1 MAEKSIEQ
9 RQIWKALSHHLW
21 PADNKGFR
29 IRVVVALCSLLLA
42 KVTAVFIPAFYEK
55 IIDGLE
61 QGSAYL
67 PLWILLAYGFGR
79 LLQQLFSELRDI
91 LFAKVSQRAQRSAAL
106 DVFRHLHSLSLQFH
120 LNRQTGGLSQ
130 KLSRGLRAMQFSL
143 GFLLFNIVPSIFELL
158 MVAGVLLYRFD
169 PVYAIIVVSSV
180 VLYVVFTLAITEWRL
195 HYRKQMNQAENK
207 SSSFSVDSLLNY
219 ETVKYFRRERSE
231 ANRYDQLLASYEKS
245 ALASQSSLSV
255 LNLGQSAIIAT
266 GLVIITFLAVDDV
279 EQGNLTIGSF
289 VLINSYLIQ
298 LYLPLNFLGFVYR
311 ELKQSFLD
319 MENMFQLKTEVN
331 EVQEPDNPK
340 ELSGSIDSI
349 DFKNVDFSYGDER
362 KILKNLSF
370 SVKSGQSLGV
380 VGPTGSG
387 KSTIGR
393 LLFRFYD
400 VNSGSIELNKVNIK
414 EIEQEKLRA
423 KIAMVPQDTIMFNNT
438 LRYNISYGLEDA
450 SDEEIRH
457 ALKISCL
464 DEFISQL
471 PDGLDTLVGE
481 RGLKLSGG
489 ERQRVALARVCLLKP
504 DIIVFDEATS
514 ALDSETESIVQNYIM
529 EYFSHSAKI
538 IIAHRLS
545 TIVAADNIL
554 VLNNG
559 QQEETGT
566 HEELLNKGGIY
577 ASLWF
582 QQSKDRLS

>member
-1 MAEKSIEQ
+1 MAETTIEQ

-21 PADNKGFR
+21 PSDNKSFR
-29 IRVVVALCSLLLA
+29 LRVVVALFSLLLA

-61 QGSAYL
+61 HGSAYL
-67 PLWILLAYGFGR
+67 PIWILFAYGFGR

-158 MVAGVLLYRFD
+158 MVAGILLYRFD

-180 VLYVVFTLAITEWRL
+180 VLYVLFTLTITEWRL

-231 ANRYDQLLASYEKS
+231 ANKYDQHLASYEKS

-331 EVQEPDNPK
+331 EVQEPGNPK
-340 ELSGSIDSI
+340 DLSGSIDRI
-349 DFKNVDFSYGDER
+349 DFRNVDFSYTDER
-362 KILKNLSF
+362 KIIKNLSF

-387 KSTIGR
+387 KSTISR

-400 VNSGSIELNKVNIK
+400 VNSGSIELNQVNIK
-414 EIEQEKLRA
+414 EIEQGKLRA

-438 LRYNISYGLEDA
+438 LRYNIAYGLENA
-450 SDEEIRH
+450 NDEEVNH
-457 ALKISCL
+457 ALKVSCL
-464 DEFISQL
+464 EDFIKQL
-471 PDGLDTLVGE
+471 PEGLDTLVGE

-529 EYFSHSAKI
+529 EYFSHCAKI

-554 VLNNG
+554 VLNMG
-559 QQEETGT
+559 EQEEMGT
-566 HEELLNKGGIY
+566 HEELLKKNGIY

-582 QQSKDRLS
+582 QQSKDRLN

>member
-9 RQIWKALSHHLW
+9 RQIWKALSRHLW

-349 DFKNVDFSYGDER
+349 DFKSVDFSYGDER

-400 VNSGSIELNKVNIK
+400 VNGGSIELNKVNIK
-414 EIEQEKLRA
+414 DIEQEKLRS

-559 QQEETGT
+559 KQEETGT

>member
-9 RQIWKALSHHLW
+9 RQIWKALSRHLW

-414 EIEQEKLRA
+414 EIEQEKLRS

-438 LRYNISYGLEDA
+438 LRYNISYGLENA

-464 DEFISQL
+464 DEFITQL

-554 VLNNG
+554 VLNMG

>member
-21 PADNKGFR
+21 PTDNKGFR

-67 PLWILLAYGFGR
+67 PLWILFAYGFGR

-106 DVFRHLHSLSLQFH
+106 DVFRHLHALSLQFH

-169 PVYAIIVVSSV
+169 PVYAIIVVGSV
-180 VLYVVFTLAITEWRL
+180 VLYVLFTLAITEWRL

-219 ETVKYFRRERSE
+219 ETVKYFRREKSE

-266 GLVIITFLAVDDV
+266 GVVIITFLAVDDV

-331 EVQEPDNPK
+331 EVQESDNPK

-349 DFKNVDFSYGDER
+349 EFRNVDFSYSDER

-438 LRYNISYGLEDA
+438 LRYNISYGLENA

-514 ALDSETESIVQNYIM
+514 ALDSETESIVQKYIM

-559 QQEETGT
+559 EQEETGK

>member
-9 RQIWKALSHHLW
+9 RQIWKALSRHLW

-349 DFKNVDFSYGDER
+349 DFKSVDFSYGDER

-370 SVKSGQSLGV
+370 NVKSGQSLGV

-414 EIEQEKLRA
+414 EIEQEKLRS

-438 LRYNISYGLEDA
+438 LRYNISYGLENA

-559 QQEETGT
+559 EQEETGT

-577 ASLWF
+577 ESLWF